1 MSNKNFGFGTQI
13 RKSPYFDSTV
23 KWGATGFSV
32 YNHMYIPRDF
42 GSPEQNFWN
51 LIEKSILCDVAVERQ
66 VEITGSDAYKFI
78 QLLTPRDLS
87 KLSVGQCKYV
97 LIVNNDGGILND
109 PVLLRLAE
117 NHFWLSLADS
127 DVLLWAQGVAV
138 NSGLDV
144 KISEPDVSPLQLQGP
159 TSQEIMVKLF
169 GEDIRDLK
177 YYWLREYQ
185 LDGIPLIVSRTGWS
199 SELGYEIY
207 LRDGSKGNELYEK
220 IMAAGKE
227 HGIQPGHTSSI
238 RRIEGGMLSYHADAD
253 IHTNPFELGLDRLV
267 NLDSEINFIGKKAL
281 KKIKEKG
288 ISRKQVGLVIDCAP
302 LSGPNTTFWPIKKD
316 RKQIGKVTSAVYSP
330 RLKKNIALAMV
341 SVEQSEIDFIGKEAL
356 KKIKQEGIKRKQ
368 VGLIIDCDPLSGP
381 NTTFWPI
388 EKDGKK
394 IGKVTSA
401 VYSPRLKKN
410 IALAMIE
417 INYSELGNRLDVQIH
432 EGKYSAT
439 IVEKP
444 FYDPKKNIVKS

>member
-1 MSNKNFGFGTQI
+1 MGNKNFGFGTQI

-42 GSPEQNFWN
+42 GNPVQNFWN
-51 LIEKSILCDVAVERQ
+51 LIEKAILCDVAVERQ
-66 VEITGSDAYKFI
+66 VEITGPDAYQFL

-87 KLSVGQCKYV
+87 KLSIGQCKYV
-97 LIVNNDGGILND
+97 LITNNDGGILND

-138 NSGLDV
+138 NSGLNV
-144 KISEPDVSPLQLQGP
+144 KICEPDVSPLQLQGP

-169 GEDIRDLK
+169 GENIRELK
-177 YYWLREYQ
+177 YYWLREYN
-185 LDGIPLIVSRTGWS
+185 LNGIPLIVSRTGWS

-227 HGIQPGHTSSI
+227 YDIKPGHTSSI

-253 IHTNPFELGLDRLV
+253 INTNPFELGLDRLV
-267 NLDSEINFIGKKAL
+267 NLETDINFIGKNAL
-281 KKIKEKG
+281 KKIEKDG
-288 ISRKQVGLVIDCAP
+288 ISRKQVGIVINCNP
-302 LSGPNTTFWPIKKD
+302 LSRPNTTFWPIIKNG
-316 RKQIGKVTSAVYSP
+316 KQVGKVTSA
-330 RLKKNIALAMV
+330 I
-341 SVEQSEIDFIGKEAL
+341 
-356 KKIKQEGIKRKQ
+356 
-368 VGLIIDCDPLSGP
+368 
-381 NTTFWPI
+381 
-388 EKDGKK
+388 
-394 IGKVTSA
+394 
-401 VYSPRLKKN
+401 YSPRLKKN
-410 IALAMIE
+410 IALAMIQVNFSE
-417 INYSELGNRLDVQIH
+417 IGTELEVTTH
-432 EGKYSAT
+432 EGNYTSQ

-444 FYDPKKNIVKS
+444 FYDPKKKIAIT

>member
-51 LIEKSILCDVAVERQ
+51 LIQTAILCDVAVERQ
-66 VEITGSDAYKFI
+66 VEITGPDAFKFT

-87 KLSVGQCKYV
+87 KLAIGQCKYV
-97 LIVNNDGGILND
+97 LITNNEGGILND

-144 KISEPDVSPLQLQGP
+144 QIKEPDVSPLQLQGP
-159 TSQEIMVKLF
+159 NSGEIMVKLF
-169 GEDIRDLK
+169 GEDIKDLK
-177 YYWLREYQ
+177 YYWLREYN

-220 IMAAGKE
+220 IMEAGKT
-227 HGIQPGHTSSI
+227 HGLQPGHTSSI

-253 IHTNPFELGLDRLV
+253 INTNPFELGLDRLV
-267 NLDSEINFIGKKAL
+267 NLASDINFVGKDAL
-281 KKIKEKG
+281 KRIKQDGVK
-288 ISRKQVGLVIDCAP
+288 RKQVGIEIDCEP
-302 LSGPNTTFWPIKKD
+302 LKGPNTTFWEL
-316 RKQIGKVTSAVYSP
+316 Q
-330 RLKKNIALAMV
+330 KN
-341 SVEQSEIDFIGKEAL
+341 
-356 KKIKQEGIKRKQ
+356 
-368 VGLIIDCDPLSGP
+368 
-381 NTTFWPI
+381 N
-388 EKDGKK
+388 KK

-410 IALAMIE
+410 IALAMVE
-417 INYSELGNRLDVQIH
+417 IQQTEIGNKFEVISN
-432 EGKYSAT
+432 EGKFNCT
-439 IVEKP
+439 VVEKP
-444 FYDPKKNIVKS
+444 FYDPKKKIASS

>member
-1 MSNKNFGFGTQI
+1 MTNKNFGFGTQI

-66 VEITGSDAYKFI
+66 VEITGPDAFKFT

-87 KLSVGQCKYV
+87 KLAIGQCKYV
-97 LIVNNDGGILND
+97 LITNNEGGILND
-109 PVLLRLAE
+109 PVLLRIAE

-144 KISEPDVSPLQLQGP
+144 QIKEPDVSPLQLQGP
-159 TSQEIMVKLF
+159 TSGEIMIKLF
-169 GEDIRDLK
+169 GEDIKDLK
-177 YYWLREYQ
+177 YYWLREYN

-207 LRDGSKGNELYEK
+207 LRDGTKGNELYEK
-220 IMAAGKE
+220 IMKAGKE
-227 HGIQPGHTSSI
+227 HGLQPGHTSSI

-253 IHTNPFELGLDRLV
+253 INTNPFELGFDRLV
-267 NLDSEINFIGKKAL
+267 NLDNDNNFIGKEAL
-281 KKIKEKG
+281 KKIKDKG
-288 ISRKQVGLVIDCAP
+288 ITRKQVGLEIDCEP
-302 LSGPNTTFWPIKKD
+302 LSGPNTTFWEIKKNNMN
-316 RKQIGKVTSAVYSP
+316 IGKVTSAIYSP

-341 SVEQSEIDFIGKEAL
+341 SVEQSEIGNEF
-356 KKIKQEGIKRKQ
+356 QVTTNEG
-368 VGLIIDCDPLSGP
+368 
-381 NTTFWPI
+381 TFNCI
-388 EKDGKK
+388 
-394 IGKVTSA
+394 V
-401 VYSPRLKKN
+401 
-410 IALAMIE
+410 
-417 INYSELGNRLDVQIH
+417 
-432 EGKYSAT
+432 
-439 IVEKP
+439 VEKP
-444 FYDPKKNIVKS
+444 FYDPKKKIASS

>member
-1 MSNKNFGFGTQI
+1 MLRAVMNNKNFGFGTQI

-42 GSPEQNFWN
+42 GNPEQNFWN

-66 VEITGSDAYKFI
+66 VEITGPDAYKFT

-87 KLSVGQCKYV
+87 KLSIGQCKYV
-97 LIVNNDGGILND
+97 LITNYDGGILND

-127 DVLLWAQGVAV
+127 DILLWAQGVAV
-138 NSGLDV
+138 HSGLKV
-144 KISEPDVSPLQLQGP
+144 KITEPDVSPLQLQGP
-159 TSQEIMVKLF
+159 TSGDIMVKLF
-169 GEDIRDLK
+169 GDSIKDLK
-177 YYWLREYQ
+177 YYWLREYD

-207 LRDGSKGNELYEK
+207 LRDGSKGNDLYEK
-220 IMAAGKE
+220 IMLAGKE
-227 HGIQPGHTSSI
+227 HGLKPGHTSSI

-253 IHTNPFELGLDRLV
+253 INTNPFELGLDRLV
-267 NLDSEINFIGKKAL
+267 NLDSEINFIGK
-281 KKIKEKG
+281 
-288 ISRKQVGLVIDCAP
+288 
-302 LSGPNTTFWPIKKD
+302 
-316 RKQIGKVTSAVYSP
+316 
-330 RLKKNIALAMV
+330 
-341 SVEQSEIDFIGKEAL
+341 EAL

-368 VGLIIDCDPLSGP
+368 VGLELDCEPLKGP
-381 NTTFWPI
+381 NTTFWSI
-388 EKDGKK
+388 YKKDKK

-417 INYSELGNRLDVQIH
+417 INNSEI
-432 EGKYSAT
+432 GKKFKIKT
-439 IVEKP
+439 NDNEIDCTVVNKP
-444 FYDPKKNIVKS
+444 FYDPKKKIASS